1 MTTVKHP
8 RIPANRAPSAA
19 GAGRRMSSGFT
30 AIEMVMAI
38 VLIGILAAASLPVIF
53 SGVRTYQDTTVSLV
67 TLSKLRYATERM
79 AREIREIRRNTV
91 TPSNYDIS
99 TWTAGTLAFVKRDGT
114 TVTITAAAPNVT
126 LGYSAPAVTST
137 LTDQVSS
144 LTFNYYQIDGTT
156 AATSIANMAF
166 VQISLTL
173 IQDGAPFTQRTRVA
187 LRNQT

>member
-1 MTTVKHP
+1 MATPTRP
-8 RIPANRAPSAA
+8 RIPPACMRSAA
-19 GAGRRMSSGFT
+19 GFT

-38 VLIGILAAASLPVIF
+38 VLVGILAAASLPVIF

-99 TWTAGTLAFVKRDGT
+99 TWANGSGTLAFVKRDGT

-126 LGYSAPAVTST
+126 LGYSSPAVTST
-137 LTDQVSS
+137 LTDQLSS